1 MSNGAARLF
10 AENYIGGFLD
20 MITTMLGQQ
29 AEHELGEVSDAAPDA
44 LGDVASAYGAV
55 LQASVQDGGGLAI
68 LMPAE
73 DVYQVL
79 TSFLGAGPEPQDP
92 VAESDAGDLKEVYE
106 PCLGA
111 GVSVFKEKY
120 GEVITLE
127 NIQVLPGGE
136 DAAEGLRGLL
146 GDEIARANFR
156 YNVPPELS
164 GDAVLLFSRS
174 LEAVIPADQVP
185 GDEAE
190 GGGLNQNAVNDIL
203 SGVGVPDTPPAPG
216 PTGPMPRPA
225 PPNLDMILDIRLVVK
240 ARLGRVEMPIAEILS
255 LGPGSII
262 EVGHLVDEPIELLVN
277 DKLIARGDV
286 VVVDEKFGL
295 RITEIVSTQER
306 IESMR

>member
-1 MSNGAARLF
+1 MSDGAARVF
-10 AENYIGGFLD
+10 AENYISGFLD
-20 MITTMLGQQ
+20 MITTMVGQE
-29 AEHELGEVSDAAPDA
+29 AEHELGEVSGAAPDT

-55 LQASVQDGGGLAI
+55 LKAAVQDGGGIAL

-79 TSFLGAGPEPQDP
+79 TSFLGAGPDPQDP
-92 VAESDAGDLKEVYE
+92 VAESDAADLKEVYE

-111 GVSVFKEKY
+111 GVSVFKERY

-127 NIQVLPGGE
+127 NIAVAPGGAE
-136 DAAEGLRGLL
+136 AAADLTALL
-146 GDEIARANFR
+146 GPEIARANFR
-156 YNVPPELS
+156 YNVPPDLS

-174 LEAVIPADQVP
+174 LEAVIPADQLP
-185 GDEAE
+185 ADEGAS
-190 GGGLNQNAVNDIL
+190 GQKQDAVDDIL
-203 SGVGVPDTPPAPG
+203 SDVGIPQSPAAPG
-216 PTGPMPRPA
+216 PAGSMPRPA
-225 PPNLDMILDIRLVVK
+225 PPNLEMILDIRLIVK